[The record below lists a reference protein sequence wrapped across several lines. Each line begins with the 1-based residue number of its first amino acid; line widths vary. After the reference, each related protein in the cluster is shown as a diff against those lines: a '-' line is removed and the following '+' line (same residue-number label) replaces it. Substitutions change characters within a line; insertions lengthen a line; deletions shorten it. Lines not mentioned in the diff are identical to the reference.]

1 MSLKIRYNNHS
12 VTFCG
17 ANVDA
22 PSLTIQASI
31 GIQAY
36 LRRFE
41 ILKDFN
47 DGFKVAVT
55 INRGTY
61 WARGF
66 IHDTDRVTVKG
77 VKGAIVTI
85 NGIWDRISKY
95 IRDYTD
101 RICQAIS
108 DRRAINAARPVERK
122 VNYNFLDTD
131 TARYT
136 ARIQN
141 MDNCDYGAH
150 PADVAHV
157 HGSKLGER
165 VKEPR
170 YAWYWEAEAKKSQE
184 LNTYMQ
190 EKSDR
195 EKRLNFYHTEDGQK
209 ALFHILSGDAS
220 TAFMNN
226 FGSIREFRAFMD
238 SIF

>member
-22 PSLTIQASI
+22 PSLTIQSSI

-47 DGFKVAVT
+47 DGYKVAVT

-61 WARGF
+61 WAAGF

-101 RICQAIS
+101 RICKAIS
-108 DRRAINAARPVERK
+108 DRRTINAARPVERK

-141 MDNCDYGAH
+141 MDNCDYGSH

-157 HGSKLGER
+157 HGSKLGGSKIDPFAYKKYGGKSTIEETKKPNPD
-165 VKEPR
+165 VKIDNV
-170 YAWYWEAEAKKSQE
+170 AKPH
-184 LNTYMQ
+184 
-190 EKSDR
+190 D
-195 EKRLNFYHTEDGQK
+195 KRHRGYVAKHV
-209 ALFHILSGDAS
+209 S
-220 TAFMNN
+220 TATMLLWMK
-226 FGSIREFRAFMD
+226 SE
-238 SIF
+238 

>member
-22 PSLTIQASI
+22 PSLTIQSSI

-47 DGFKVAVT
+47 DGYKVAVK

-61 WARGF
+61 WATGYVRDN
-66 IHDTDRVTVKG
+66 DT
-77 VKGAIVTI
+77 VTI
-85 NGIWDRISKY
+85 GKGKLARIDGLWDRISKY

-108 DRRAINAARPVERK
+108 DRRTINAARPVERK

-136 ARIQN
+136 ARIQS
-141 MDNCDYGAH
+141 MDNCDYGSH

-195 EKRLNFYHTEDGQK
+195 EKRLDFYHTEDGQK
-209 ALFHILSGDAS
+209 VLFSILSGDVS
-220 TAFMNN
+220 TAFLND